1 MNDVPFIKQ
10 EEPNEC
16 GVAALT
22 SIASYYL
29 RRKVDYGE
37 ILRLCHILT
46 GGLTIKDLC
55 KAASQIC
62 IRALPIWC
70 NIYDLEDNVPKPCIA
85 LWNKNHYIVITQMGD
100 GMVRVVDPA
109 LGHLIYNRSDFV
121 EKWYHDSEKGVAIA
135 FEKTI

>member
-46 GGLTIKDLC
+46 GGSKKTHKKGLL
-55 KAASQIC
+55 
-62 IRALPIWC
+62 
-70 NIYDLEDNVPKPCIA
+70 
-85 LWNKNHYIVITQMGD
+85 
-100 GMVRVVDPA
+100 
-109 LGHLIYNRSDFV
+109 LIDYLLIL
-121 EKWYHDSEKGVAIA
+121 H
-135 FEKTI
+135 